1 MKIFSKTNKRTRS
14 IIALLLACILTL
26 AVGYIGINGMWLD
39 NKGLYKLLPWI
50 PNTDVQNNW
59 PDSIKLGLDLKGGVY
74 VEYEAKLPE
83 DINNMDFELLLKNT
97 IDIMAT
103 RLTDKGFPEATVVQ
117 FGTNG
122 IRVEIPDVQDPNA
135 ILDLIGSP
143 AKLEF
148 LDPDGNVFMEGKHL
162 QTAVAAK
169 DNNAQPVISFTLTPE
184 GAKIFADMT
193 SKNIGKTLAIQLDG
207 QKIMEPTVNDAILTG
222 SGIISN
228 LGTME
233 RAQTIALQIQS
244 GALPLEITQ
253 QKVDTISATLGID
266 ALEKAVFA
274 AIIGIALVMLLM
286 ILRYRLSGF
295 VASWAIVI
303 YIIMLFFFIA
313 IIPGIQLTL
322 PGIAGIVL
330 GIGMA
335 VDANIIICERFKE
348 EIISGRPVAHAFR
361 LGYKNALSA
370 IIDANITTIIAA
382 IVLLGFGTGSIKGF
396 AITLLL
402 GVLVSMLSAI
412 VISKYLLRNFIN
424 IFNKTS
430 LYTHAKAKEVEA

>member
-1 MKIFSKTNKRTRS
+1 MKIFSNTKKRTRS
-14 IIALLLACILTL
+14 IIALLLSAIITI
-26 AVGYIGINGMWLD
+26 AVCFVGLNGMWLD
-39 NKGLYKLLPWI
+39 SKGLYKLLPWI
-50 PNTDVQNNW
+50 PNTNVQTNW
-59 PDSIKLGLDLKGGVY
+59 PSSIALGLDLKGGVY
-74 VEYEAKLPE
+74 VEYEAKLPKNLN
-83 DINNMDFELLLKNT
+83 DMDFNLLLKNT

-117 FGTNG
+117 FGNNG

-135 ILDLIGSP
+135 ILNLIGSP

-169 DNNAQPVISFTLTPE
+169 DNNAQPVISFTLTKE
-184 GAKIFADMT
+184 GAKLFGDMT
-193 SKNIGKTLAIQLDG
+193 SKSIGKKIAIQLDG
-207 QKIMEPTVNDAILTG
+207 QKIMEPTVNDAILNG

-266 ALEKAVFA
+266 ALQKAVLA
-274 AIIGIALVMLLM
+274 AVIGIALVMLLM
-286 ILRYRLSGF
+286 MVRYRLCGF
-295 VASWAIVI
+295 VASWALIL
-303 YIIMLFFFIA
+303 YICILFFFIA

-335 VDANIIICERFKE
+335 VDANVIICERFKE
-348 EIISGRPVAHAFR
+348 ELSSGRPLAHAFR
-361 LGYKNALSA
+361 IGYKSALSA
-370 IIDANITTIIAA
+370 ILDANITTIIAA

-412 VISKYLLRNFIN
+412 LISKFLLKHFIN
-424 IFNKTS
+424 VNNNAV
-430 LYTHAKAKEVEA
+430 LYTSAKMKEVEA